1 MTNDEGMPKRV
12 SPALSSSAFLRRSS
26 SVISQSASRGF
37 TFVEVL
43 AALTFLAILVPT
55 LLGALSVSNR
65 ASVMAER
72 SAIAG
77 QLAENK
83 LNELMVDNTWASAE
97 SRGDFGNDYPGY
109 RWELKS
115 GQWDIGTAGS
125 NSLNGMTELT
135 LDAFF
140 TVQGKEHSVRLT
152 TLATQQTSSSTS
164 TTPTTR

>member
-1 MTNDEGMPKRV
+1 MHHTRDG
-12 SPALSSSAFLRRSS
+12 
-26 SVISQSASRGF
+26 GF

-72 SAIAG
+72 SAVAG

-97 SRGDFGNDYPGY
+97 SRGDFGNDYPGGY
-109 RWELKS
+109 RWELKQ
-115 GQWDIGTAGS
+115 GQWDVGTAGS
-125 NSLNGMTELT
+125 STLNGMTELT
-135 LDAFF
+135 LDVFF
-140 TVQGKEHSVRLT
+140 TVQGHEHSIRLA
-152 TLATQQTSSSTS
+152 TLASQQTTSSSTS
-164 TTPTTR
+164 TSQPSTAR